1 MIKLRNVLALSIFT
15 MGVAICSPAQ
25 PAASNKGINLLEIR
39 SMTVDGKPVT
49 LRHGTEAKLEAFP
62 NNIVFDFGMNTNI
75 REAPIRIRTKLE
87 GYENEWK
94 VSNGEMFLDLRF
106 FNAAGDQV
114 SHTMFPVGGES
125 AGWKGSLK
133 TSTLTHRRETAV
145 VPPQASQ
152 VWVFI
157 SSAGPPATLGV
168 YVVANL
174 VLSKQVSNAPP
185 VVLLQPLFD
194 HAPGVPPSQ
203 QQVPGW
209 TRDGNHSSMAKIVDI
224 GQDSQTRA
232 FAIMDE
238 DIASHAEWR
247 NAVSVA
253 PAVSPG
259 DHLVIE
265 WNEMYSIGIGDYHTV
280 RYASLPAGDFRF
292 RLSGV
297 DIMGNPTGAETSL
310 AIIVPQ
316 PFWRATWFWCVVL
329 ASIAVLAIGS
339 WRYVLWNRMRREVA
353 ILKNQQAL
361 ERERL
366 RIAHDIHDGLG
377 ARVTQISMVSSRAQ
391 QDQSFPALARA
402 EFDRISKMSRELV
415 AALYETVWAVDPEN
429 DNLDELGNYLCQI
442 ANQLCDQA
450 QFRSRFYVV
459 DLPRDVQVSS
469 QTRHNISMA
478 VQEAVHNVIK
488 HARAT
493 EVTISIEFTDDLLA
507 ITVHD
512 DGSGFNPAGG
522 PAGNGLANM
531 KQRLSDIGGS
541 CIIESRPG
549 EGTTIQMSVKIKSSE
564 KTPAKKPA
572 RAADRQP

>member
-1 MIKLRNVLALSIFT
+1 MIKLRNVLAVFILA
-15 MGVAICSPAQ
+15 MGFAFCSLAQ
-25 PAASNKGINLLEIR
+25 QQPSSNKATNLLEIR
-39 SMTVDGKPVT
+39 SVTVDGQPLM
-49 LRHGTEAKLEAFP
+49 LRHGTEVKLGASA

-75 REAPIRIRTKLE
+75 RRTPIRIRSKLE

-106 FNAAGDQV
+106 FNASGDQV

-133 TSTLTHRRETAV
+133 TSPLTHRRETTV
-145 VPPQASQ
+145 VPPQASK

-174 VLSKQVSNAPP
+174 VLSKQLSNAPP

-194 HAPGVPPSQ
+194 HPPGVSPNQ
-203 QQVPGW
+203 QLVPGW

-238 DIASHAEWR
+238 DIAAHAEWR
-247 NAVSVA
+247 NVVEVA
-253 PAVSPG
+253 PTVSPG
-259 DHLVIE
+259 DRLVIE

-280 RYASLPAGDFRF
+280 RYPNLPTGDFRF
-292 RLSGV
+292 RIIGV
-297 DIMGNPTGAETSL
+297 DTMGEPTGAETSL
-310 AIIVPQ
+310 AVIVPQ
-316 PFWRATWFWCVVL
+316 PFWRATWFWGVVL
-329 ASIAVLAIGS
+329 VSLTVLAIGS

-353 ILKNQQAL
+353 ILKSQQAL

-391 QDQSFPALARA
+391 DNQSFPGMARD

-429 DNLDELGNYLCQI
+429 DNLEALGNYVCQI
-442 ANQLCDQA
+442 VKQLCDQA
-450 QFRSRFYVV
+450 QFRCRFYVV
-459 DLPRDVQVSS
+459 DLPDEVQVSS

-488 HARAT
+488 HAGAA
-493 EVTISIEFTDDLLA
+493 EITITIEFTNNLLA

-512 DGSGFNPAGG
+512 DGRGFKLTDHPV
-522 PAGNGLANM
+522 GNGLINI
-531 KQRLSDIGGS
+531 KQRLNDIGGG
-541 CIIESRPG
+541 CVIESQPG
-549 EGTTIQMSVKIKSSE
+549 KGTTIQMSVKIKSPDEHPVPHS
-564 KTPAKKPA
+564 
-572 RAADRQP
+572 RAADKRA

>member
-1 MIKLRNVLALSIFT
+1 MIKLRNVLAVFILT
-15 MGVAICSPAQ
+15 MGVAFCSLAQ
-25 PAASNKGINLLEIR
+25 LSSNKATNLLEIH
-39 SMTVDGKPVT
+39 SMTVDGKPVM
-49 LRHGTEAKLEAFP
+49 LRHGTEAKLGAFP
-62 NNIVFDFGMNTNI
+62 NDIVFDFGVNTNT
-75 REAPIRIRTKLE
+75 RQSPIRIRSKLD

-94 VSNGEMFLDLRF
+94 ISNGEMYLDLRF
-106 FNAAGDQV
+106 FNASGDHV
-114 SHTMFPVGGES
+114 GHTMFLVGGES

-133 TSTLTHRRETAV
+133 TSPLTHRRETAV
-145 VPPQASQ
+145 VPPQASR

-174 VLSKQVSNAPP
+174 VLSKQLSNAPP

-194 HAPGVPPSQ
+194 HPSGVPPNQ
-203 QQVPGW
+203 QLVPGW
-209 TRDGNHSSMAKIVDI
+209 ARDGTHSSMAKIVDI

-232 FAIMDE
+232 FAIIDE
-238 DIASHAEWR
+238 DIAAHAEWR
-247 NAVSVA
+247 NAAAVA

-265 WNEMYSIGIGDYHTV
+265 WNEMYSIGIGDYHTI
-280 RYASLPAGDFRF
+280 RYGNLPTGDFRF
-292 RLSGV
+292 RVMGV
-297 DIMGNPTGAETSL
+297 DTMGKPTGDEVSL
-310 AIIVPQ
+310 AVIVPP
-316 PFWRATWFWCVVL
+316 PFWRATWFWGVVL
-329 ASIAVLAIGS
+329 VSITMLVIGS
-339 WRYVLWNRMRREVA
+339 WRYVLWNRMQREVA

-391 QDQSFPALARA
+391 DNQSFPEMARV

-415 AALYETVWAVDPEN
+415 AALYETVWAVDPDN

-442 ANQLCDQA
+442 VNQLCDQA
-450 QFRSRFYVV
+450 QFRCRFYVV
-459 DLPRDVQVSS
+459 DLPHDVQVSS

-493 EVTISIEFTDDLLA
+493 EVTISIEFTNDLLA

-512 DGSGFNPAGG
+512 DGRGFNPAGHS
-522 PAGNGLANM
+522 AGNGLANI
-531 KQRLSDIGGS
+531 KQRLSEIGGG
-541 CIIESRPG
+541 CIVESQPG
-549 EGTTIQMSVKIKSSE
+549 KGTTIQMRVKIKSSE
-564 KTPAKKPA
+564 KTPAKKQAP
-572 RAADRQP
+572 AADKRA